1 MISIILPV
9 RNCERTIIAA
19 VYSIINQVFQ
29 EWELIVL
36 DDGCSDLTVSLVGQI
51 SDKRI
56 KIFSDGLRRGFAQ
69 RLNQGI
75 QLATG
80 EYIAR
85 MDGDDICYDDR
96 LVIQYK
102 YMRDHPEI
110 DLVGGSVMVFDS
122 YGQAKGTRS
131 PPSEHGEICRKPYSG
146 FPIAHPTF
154 LGKAD
159 WFRRWRYSEL
169 SGGACD
175 YDLMLRSHLKS
186 RFGNVDKIILGYRE
200 DGVTLKKS
208 LRYRMELARSL
219 LCGFSNG
226 GRKIA
231 VQGLVLV
238 AAKSAFEAVAV
249 STGLQSVLLRHRA
262 RPAKVS
268 EIARWNQVWERTLQF
283 CKQTHRK

>member
-1 MISIILPV
+1 
-9 RNCERTIIAA
+9 
-19 VYSIINQVFQ
+19 
-29 EWELIVL
+29 
-36 DDGCSDLTVSLVGQI
+36 
-51 SDKRI
+51 
-56 KIFSDGLRRGFAQ
+56 
-69 RLNQGI
+69 
-75 QLATG
+75 
-80 EYIAR
+80 
-85 MDGDDICYDDR
+85 
-96 LVIQYK
+96 
-102 YMRDHPEI
+102 
-110 DLVGGSVMVFDS
+110 
-122 YGQAKGTRS
+122 
-131 PPSEHGEICRKPYSG
+131 
-146 FPIAHPTF
+146 
-154 LGKAD
+154 
-159 WFRRWRYSEL
+159 
-169 SGGACD
+169 
-175 YDLMLRSHLKS
+175 LKS